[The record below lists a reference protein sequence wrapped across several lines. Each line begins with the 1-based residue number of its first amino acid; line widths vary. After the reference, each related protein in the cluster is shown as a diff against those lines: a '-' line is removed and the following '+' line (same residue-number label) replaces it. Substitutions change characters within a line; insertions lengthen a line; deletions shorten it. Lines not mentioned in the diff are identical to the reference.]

1 MMVRALFLS
10 LATVALTMTPP
21 VFLHVGSP
29 ERGRI
34 WAERLPQ
41 MIPGLEV
48 RQWPDVGDPGEIGY
62 VGAWTLPEGLLD
74 GLPNLR
80 FLLSV
85 GAGVDQ
91 LDLSVVPDGLP
102 VLRMIDPALAEGMT
116 EYVAAGVLSL
126 HRDLH
131 HYRAAAARGEWTH
144 RPQVRAA
151 DRRVGV
157 LGMGRLGQS
166 ALTALAPFG
175 FRLSG
180 WARSRHAMPG
190 VDCFAGQE
198 ELAAFL
204 SDLDILVCLLP
215 LTPETRGI
223 LNADLFGALPRGAAI
238 INAGRGA
245 HLVEG
250 DLLAALEAGQIGAA
264 ILDVFENEPLPA
276 DHPFWRHPA
285 IEVTPHIASATLP
298 ASSAMVVAEAIR
310 ADLAGAPC
318 RGWSIPR
325 PNTDHRILATAAGR
339 SSPPGPHLRTSS

>member
-1 MMVRALFLS
+1 
-10 LATVALTMTPP
+10 MTLP
-21 VFLHVGSP
+21 VFLHVGTP

-34 WAERLPQ
+34 WGQHLAAA
-41 MIPGLEV
+41 IPGMET
-48 RQWPDVGDPGEIGY
+48 RQWPDVGDPAQIGY

-91 LDLSVVPDGLP
+91 LDLSVVPEGLP
-102 VLRMIDPALAEGMT
+102 VLRMVDPALAEGMT
-116 EYVAAGVLSL
+116 EYVTAGVLSL

-131 HYRAAAARGEWTH
+131 HYRAAARQGEWTH

-157 LGMGRLGQS
+157 LGMGMLGQS
-166 ALTALAPFG
+166 ALSALAPFG

-180 WARSRHAMPG
+180 WARSRHDLPG

-198 ELAAFL
+198 ELRAFL
-204 SDLDILVCLLP
+204 RDLDILVCLLP

-223 LNADLFGALPRGAAI
+223 LNADLFSALPRGASI
-238 INAGRGA
+238 LNAGRGG
-245 HLVEG
+245 HLVEA
-250 DLLAALEAGQIGAA
+250 DLLAALDAGQIDAA
-264 ILDVFENEPLPA
+264 ILDVFETEPLPA

-298 ASSAMVVAEAIR
+298 ASSAKVVVEAVQ
-310 ADLAGAPC
+310 ADLAGHPLP
-318 RGWSIPR
+318 G
-325 PNTDHRILATAAGR
+325 RIDPAAKY
-339 SSPPGPHLRTSS
+339 